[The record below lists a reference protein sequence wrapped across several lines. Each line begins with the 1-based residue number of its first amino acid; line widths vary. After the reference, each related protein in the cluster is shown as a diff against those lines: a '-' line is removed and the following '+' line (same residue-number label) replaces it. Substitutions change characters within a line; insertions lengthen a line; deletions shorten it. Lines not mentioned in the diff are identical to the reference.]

1 MTLEA
6 GGEKFSID
14 GSCNVGSEDLAL
26 GLQLKHVH
34 RDGREKGKEIGQCP
48 PLGKLR
54 QCN

>member
-14 GSCNVGSEDLAL
+14 GSCNAGSEDLAL
-26 GLQLKHVH
+26 GLQLQHVY
-34 RDGREKGKEIGQCP
+34 RDGREKGR
-48 PLGKLR
+48 KLDSVFLERWR